1 MGREAGL
8 DECVF
13 PRLQIEHG
21 DVTNGAFHRESPR
34 RRMVRSRFAEG
45 RILGTAHRGRQ
56 PDPPVA
62 PEHRIVVVDARLP
75 DPLAPK
81 VSGGLQ
87 RIESCGMT
95 RTEIERHAGVAH
107 RSDER
112 GRDVLH
118 RIENRQ
124 SVGAV
129 LGRSNKRAVT
139 IHRRE
144 ATIARNQIVQILFV
158 VHPVA
163 ERDDDVA
170 LDALWSRRL
179 GKRQFPHGNPIRPVT
194 VVGERHLAEVV
205 QLVQHLRTRL
215 ARLNSSSPR
224 IC

>member
-1 MGREAGL
+1 MMGREAGL
-8 DECVF
+8 DERVF
-13 PRLQIEHG
+13 PRLQIEHR
-21 DVTNGAFHRESPR
+21 DVTDGAFHREGFG
-34 RRMVRSRFAEG
+34 RRMIRSRFAEG
-45 RILGTAHRGRQ
+45 RILSTAHRGGQ
-56 PDPPVA
+56 PDAPVA
-62 PEHRIVVVDARLP
+62 PEHGVVVVDARLP
-75 DPLAPK
+75 DPLAPP

-129 LGRSNKRAVT
+129 LGRSDNGAVT
-139 IHRRE
+139 INRRE
-144 ATIARNQIVQILFV
+144 AAIACNQIVQILFV

-170 LDALWSRRL
+170 LDALRSRRL
-179 GKRQFPHGNPIRPVT
+179 GKR
-194 VVGERHLAEVV
+194 
-205 QLVQHLRTRL
+205 
-215 ARLNSSSPR
+215 
-224 IC
+224 